1 MMVYTILVARALGPE
16 QFGKYSGTYALT
28 GLTIFAV
35 NWGMDTLLLREPG
48 SLANPRAWAGRVL
61 RIKMGAGLV
70 WAAVLVIAAP
80 LIRPD
85 VFSFSLVLVCALDI
99 WADSAVNTLAAELN
113 IQKRIRAVSRLIF
126 LSRAA
131 RLVGGIGL
139 VIFGVQQ
146 PLVYATTRAMMTMS
160 SLLIAIWVVRPVFNA
175 AHLPTTRELIRM
187 STPYGLS
194 EMLVLIYMQ
203 ADVTLL
209 TLLKGSEAAGV
220 YSPASGLINALFIIP
235 TTLFFVIVPPLS
247 SQYLHDRNRLRSSII
262 KITFGFFGLGVVLAL
277 GVGLTGGWIIR
288 MLLGAKYAVTSVL
301 LVTLSPLLFFKSLGF
316 GWAAFLVAVG
326 WQKQRLI
333 PQVVSAV
340 ANVLFNLWAIPRLGV
355 AGVAVVYV
363 ATEIILA
370 AGYAGLV
377 INWFRRNQMQVD
389 LP

>member
-1 MMVYTILVARALGPE
+1 MMVYTILVARALGPD

-48 SLANPRAWAGRVL
+48 SLANPRAWSGRVL

-70 WAAVLVIAAP
+70 WATLLVIVAP

-85 VFSFSLVLVCALDI
+85 VFTHSLVLVCALDI
-99 WADSAVNTLAAELN
+99 WADGALNTHNAVLN
-113 IQKRIRAVSRLIF
+113 VEKRIRTASRLVF
-126 LSRAA
+126 FSRFA
-131 RLVGGIGL
+131 RLLGGIVL
-139 VIFGVQQ
+139 VISGVQQ
-146 PLVYATTRAMMTMS
+146 PLLYAATRAVMTMA
-160 SLLIAIWVVRPVFNA
+160 SLFIAAWVVKPNLNFAR
-175 AHLPTTRELIRM
+175 LPSTRELFRM

-247 SQYLHDRNRLRSSII
+247 NQYLHHQNRLRSSII
-262 KITFGFFGLGVVLAL
+262 KITLGFLGLGIVLAL

-288 MLLGAKYAVTSVL
+288 LLLGAKYAVTSIL

-377 INWFRRNQMQVD
+377 IHWHRHQ
-389 LP
+389 